1 MIGQILSHYRI
12 VDVLGS
18 GGMGVVYRA
27 HDERLDRDVALKV
40 LSQGTLGDGTARKR
54 LRREALLLSKM
65 SHPHI
70 CTIFDFDSQGDVDF
84 LVMELVSGESLAAR
98 IKGDRMRE
106 AEILPI
112 AIQIAE
118 ALDEAHGHGVVHRDL
133 KPANV
138 MLTRRGAVKVLDFG
152 LAKPVQPESVTLDS
166 LTGTGMIAGTLPY
179 MAPEQFQGSVADERT
194 DIYAWGAVVYELATG
209 MRAFAQSTPA
219 SLVQAVLNQPPSPP
233 TTLVP
238 ELSTRFEAI
247 ILRALEKDPG
257 KRHASAGELVADLRD
272 MNPVRAARG
281 ARRSSRGR
289 LWLTVAASAVAGVLL
304 AMVLF
309 RSLLPWKMPF
319 GAPPQGIESLAVLPL
334 ANLSGDPGQDYFA
347 DGMTEAL
354 ITRLAQIRNLRVI
367 SRTSVD
373 QYRRAMKSLPEIGRE
388 LHVQAVVE
396 GSVLRSGDR
405 VRITAQLVE
414 AAKDRH
420 LWADAYER
428 DLSDVIALQTDL
440 VGAIASQ
447 IQARLTPGEREG
459 LARVDAVKPEAYDE
473 YLRGRYHSNRRTKED
488 LTAARTLFQSAIEG
502 DPGFA
507 LAHAGLADTYILL
520 HLYAGMPSSEAFP
533 RAMAAARRALE
544 LDPNLAEAYPA
555 IALVKIYS
563 QWDWDGAES
572 DFKRAIQL
580 KPSYATAHHW
590 YSILLRDRGRFGES
604 IAEARRAVELDPLSL
619 IVNANLGDVYFFAR
633 RYDEA
638 IRQHRAG
645 RDLDPGFAPTHLYLG
660 TAFAQKGLID
670 SALTECRTA
679 RALAGDG
686 ALGLGGLGYV
696 LGRAGRNAEAGEV
709 LRELMRREESGAA
722 LSFDI
727 GLVHVG
733 LGNRAK
739 AIEWLGRAVKD
750 QPSGIKDLGVDPRLD
765 PLRNEAGFQELLRR
779 TGLDQNRM

>member
-1 MIGQILSHYRI
+1 MIGKILSHYRI

-40 LSQGTLGDGTARKR
+40 LSQSTLGDGTARKR

-70 CTIFDFDSQGDVDF
+70 CTVFDFDSQGDVDF

-98 IKGDRMRE
+98 LKRDRMHE
-106 AEILPI
+106 SEILPI
-112 AIQIAE
+112 GIQIAE

-138 MLTRRGAVKVLDFG
+138 MLTARGGVKVLDFG
-152 LAKPVQPESVTLDS
+152 LARPVQPESVTLDS

-179 MAPEQFQGSVADERT
+179 MAPEQFQGSVADART

-209 MRAFAQSTPA
+209 SRAFAQGTPA
-219 SLVQAVLNQPPSPP
+219 SLVQAILNQPPSPP

-238 ELSTRFEAI
+238 ELSARFEAI

-257 KRHASAGELVADLRD
+257 KRHASASELVADLRGTYTIGGG
-272 MNPVRAARG
+272 P
-281 ARRSSRGR
+281 ARRRAGRGR
-289 LWLTVAASAVAGVLL
+289 QRLIVAASAVAGVLL
-304 AMVLF
+304 TIVLF

-319 GAPPQGIESLAVLPL
+319 GASPGIESLAVLPL

-373 QYRRAMKSLPEIGRE
+373 QYRKAMKSLPEIGRE

-396 GSVLRSGDR
+396 GSVLRSGNR

-488 LTAARTLFQSAIEG
+488 LTAARALFQSAIDG

-507 LAHAGLADTYILL
+507 LAYAGLADTYILL
-520 HLYAGMPSSEAFP
+520 HLYAGMPSTEAFP
-533 RAMAAARRALE
+533 RANAAAGRALE
-544 LDPNLAEAYPA
+544 LDRNLAEAYPA

-590 YSILLRDRGRFGES
+590 YSILLRDRGRFQES

-679 RALAGDG
+679 RTLAGDG

-696 LGRAGRNAEAGEV
+696 LGRAGRSAEAGDV
-709 LRELMRREESGAA
+709 LRELIRREDGGAA

-727 GLVHVG
+727 GLVYVG

-739 AIEWLGRAVKD
+739 AIEWLGRAVGD

-765 PLRNEAGFQELLRR
+765 PLRKEAGFRELLRR

>member
-1 MIGQILSHYRI
+1 MIGQVLSHYRI

-40 LSQGTLGDGTARKR
+40 LSQSTLGDGTARKR

-70 CTIFDFDSQGDVDF
+70 CTVFDFDSQGDVDF

-98 IKGDRMRE
+98 LKRERMLESEVLR
-106 AEILPI
+106 IG
-112 AIQIAE
+112 IQIAE

-138 MLTRRGAVKVLDFG
+138 MLTTRGSVKVLDFG
-152 LAKPVQPESVTLDS
+152 LARPVQPESVTLDS

-179 MAPEQFQGSVADERT
+179 MAPEQFQGSVADAST

-209 MRAFAQSTPA
+209 TRAFAQGTPA
-219 SLVQAVLNQPPSPP
+219 SLVQAILNQPPPPP
-233 TTLVP
+233 TTLAS

-247 ILRALEKDPG
+247 ILRTLEKDPG
-257 KRHASAGELVADLRD
+257 KRHASAGELLADLRGMD
-272 MNPVRAARG
+272 SVRG
-281 ARRSSRGR
+281 ARGVARRPSRGR
-289 LWLTVAASAVAGVLL
+289 RRIAVATSAVAGVLL
-304 AMVLF
+304 TIVLA

-319 GAPPQGIESLAVLPL
+319 GASPGIESLAVLPL

-373 QYRRAMKSLPEIGRE
+373 QYRKAMKSLPEIGRE

-405 VRITAQLVE
+405 VRITAQLVD

-447 IQARLTPGEREG
+447 IQARLTPAEREG

-488 LTAARTLFQSAIEG
+488 LTTARALFQSAIDR

-507 LAHAGLADTYILL
+507 LAYAGLADTYILL
-520 HLYAGMPSSEAFP
+520 HLYAGMPSAEAFP
-533 RAMAAARRALE
+533 RATAAARQALG
-544 LDPNLAEAYPA
+544 LDKNLAEAYPA

-590 YSILLRDRGRFGES
+590 YSILLRDRGRFQES

-679 RALAGDG
+679 RTLAGDG

-696 LGRAGRNAEAGEV
+696 LGRAGRSTEAEEV
-709 LRELMRREESGAA
+709 LRELTRRQDGGAA

-727 GLVHVG
+727 GLVYVG

-739 AIEWLGRAVKD
+739 AIEWLGRAVED

-765 PLRNEAGFQELLRR
+765 PLRKEEGFRELLRR